1 MLNITV
7 DKQDFINAINN
18 ILTQLK
24 LNKDDEFKKFLDWQQ
39 EINSSF
45 FKKYFIDVE
54 NGDYAIIMKNTT
66 YRPLERLIDKLERSK
81 KYAEL
86 NITDT
91 IVITDTELYHF
102 YLSKNK
108 NL

>member
-1 MLNITV
+1 
-7 DKQDFINAINN
+7 
-18 ILTQLK
+18 
-24 LNKDDEFKKFLDWQQ
+24 
-39 EINSSF
+39 
-45 FKKYFIDVE
+45 
-54 NGDYAIIMKNTT
+54 MKNTT
-66 YRPLERLIDKLERSK
+66 YRPLERLINKLETSI

-91 IVITDTELYHF
+91 IVITDTELYYF